1 MAEIRKIVR
10 SPSLSNFQQVAPEAG
25 GTFRALAEAASTAYE
40 RLRPAALKEMKDK
53 GTELGNDWVRQ
64 QVGDPLA
71 GIPTAGTGNYR
82 SAIQKVESGGN
93 YGARGPV
100 TKSGDRAY
108 GAYQVMGANVGPWTE
123 KHFGQRLTPEQF
135 LSNREAQDAV
145 FDGEF
150 GSYVARFG
158 NPQDAA
164 SMWFSGRPMSKAG
177 NASDGYNTT
186 PEYVRKFTEALG
198 TEGQVQPTLV
208 RTSAGKLEG
217 RLFSP
222 LGGEFLAAHDAAA
235 GVAYTSG
242 IMLKGMTDMM
252 ALSNEYLLDP
262 EGFRGAAR
270 SYVDS
275 MVAQA
280 PEQFRT
286 DIRASLEK
294 EVSRRYLGVTEDK
307 QRDIRQRADNSS
319 AALAE
324 RWTDNLAEAMASGNK
339 DEIDSARA
347 ELDSILMARESLPGV
362 AWTREQSEN
371 VILKA
376 HEQADRIRASRASEV
391 RKQNEDA
398 LETIVSAAKEGLH
411 AGNETILTDPAIQA
425 AMPELWKKAVGA
437 VTLRDWMPTFKSAT
451 PAQQKAVIES
461 QRAEPVTSDLQV
473 ATVKAAEDAYAESL
487 KAWDSDPIAHAE
499 KVLPQKPPPLPDF
512 TSGDPNQFV
521 KALAA
526 RRDYG
531 KWLKQSEY
539 VDFDAFLTDQE
550 ASDLGLALGKET
562 PPEVRLAIS
571 TALVAGFGDDAAKV
585 FREIKSN
592 DPVTLYAGM
601 FAARGGSAA
610 TSMEAMQGQALLD
623 AGVVSLPVA
632 AERRG
637 AITPG
642 MATAMLIA
650 GVSGDKQGEVMKF
663 ANAIYASRARGLDPK
678 SQEALGIMKESVQ
691 TAFGQ
696 SKNRKN
702 ELTGGI
708 QKIGNNDVLLP
719 IDVSGDALTA
729 SLEKAFTTGPKP
741 EQTFWQSLDMSN
753 SSYEPKPNPDMWLKA
768 GAKSV
773 PMHGGAPL
781 DYSAF
786 NKGHVRLT
794 PVSGGMYAMQIEV
807 GDTISDVQD
816 ADGNVL
822 TFDLKKMIGAA
833 Q

>member
-1 MAEIRKIVR
+1 MAEIRKVVR
-10 SPSLSNFQQVAPEAG
+10 SPSLSTFQNVAPEAG
-25 GTFRALAEAASTAYE
+25 GTFRALAEAANVAYE
-40 RLRPAALKEMKDK
+40 RLRPAALKEMEAR
-53 GTELGNDWVRQ
+53 GTEAGNEWVRQ
-64 QVGDPLA
+64 QFGDPLA
-71 GIPTAGTGNYR
+71 GQPIAPQTHDGVSEGANAAFARLQGAWKKPLKVNSAYRDPEHNAKVGGAKGSQHIQGNAFDIDVSDLSQDERISLITQARAAGFAGIGVYNN
-82 SAIQKVESGGN
+82 SLHFDVGGN
-93 YGARGPV
+93 RAWGPDYHRGSLPAWAAGAVSAPI
-100 TKSGDRAY
+100 
-108 GAYQVMGANVGPWTE
+108 GAE
-123 KHFGQRLTPEQF
+123 
-135 LSNREAQDAV
+135 
-145 FDGEF
+145 
-150 GSYVARFG
+150 VARSET
-158 NPQDAA
+158 A
-164 SMWFSGRPMSKAG
+164 
-177 NASDGYNTT
+177 
-186 PEYVRKFTEALG
+186 
-198 TEGQVQPTLV
+198 PTLV
-208 RTSAGKLEG
+208 RTSAGKLEP
-217 RLFSP
+217 RLYSP
-222 LGGEFLAAHDAAA
+222 LGGEFQQAYNAAA

-242 IMLKGMTDMM
+242 VMLKGLNDMM
-252 ALSNEYLLDP
+252 SLSNEYPLDP

-270 SYVDS
+270 AYVDDIVS
-275 MVAQA
+275 QA

-294 EVSRRYLGVTEDK
+294 EMTRRFLGVTEDK
-307 QRDIRQRADNSS
+307 QRDIRQRADNNSF
-319 AALAE
+319 ALVE

-347 ELDSILMARESLPGV
+347 ELDSLLLARESLPGV
-362 AWTREQSEN
+362 AWTPAQSEN

-376 HEQADRIRASRASEV
+376 ADQAERIRASRASEV
-391 RKQNEDA
+391 RKQNQDA
-398 LETIVSAAKEGLH
+398 LETIISAAKEGLH
-411 AGNETILTDPAIQA
+411 AGNEAILSDPAIQA
-425 AMPELWKKAVGA
+425 ALPDLWQKAAGA
-437 VTLRDWMPTFKSAT
+437 VTLRDWMPTFKAAT
-451 PAQQKAVIES
+451 PAQQKAAIES
-461 QRAEPVTSDLQV
+461 QRAEPVTNDLQI
-473 ATVKAAEDAYAESL
+473 ATIKAMEDVYADGIR
-487 KAWDSDPIAHAE
+487 ARNDDPIAYAE

-539 VDFDAFLTDQE
+539 IDFDAFLTDQE

-623 AGVVSLPVA
+623 AGVVSLPEA

-691 TAFGQ
+691 AALGQ
-696 SKNRKN
+696 SRNLKND
-702 ELTGGI
+702 LTGGI
-708 QKIGNNDVLLP
+708 QKIGGNDVLLP
-719 IDVSGDALTA
+719 IGVSGKSLTD
-729 SLEKAFTTGPKP
+729 SLEAALTTGPKP
-741 EQTFWQSLDMSN
+741 EQTFWQSLDMFN
-753 SSYEPKPNPDMWLKA
+753 SSYGPQPNPDMWIKA
-768 GAKSV
+768 GAKS
-773 PMHGGAPL
+773 APKM

-794 PVSGGMYAMQIEV
+794 PVRGNIYSMQIEV
-807 GDTISDVQD
+807 GDTVSDVQD
-816 ADGNVL
+816 AEGNVL
-822 TFDLKKMIGAA
+822 TFDVMKLIEAA